1 MADESIKIDI
11 DVNAAGADKAAQSI
25 GALEK
30 QIGSLQSAVA
40 TLKSPSGRGGTIL
53 DSLQLDSSKV
63 KNLKDSATALKS
75 VADALGSLNKAAGD
89 ASKADLSAGVD
100 KAVSAYRQFIRETR
114 TMNSLS
120 KDHIAKLKD
129 TASAMRE
136 VASASNAM
144 AEAENKAKKAQAQ
157 LNQSQARK
165 TEAQAEKLRAQAS
178 VKRED
183 NAIPL
188 QQQKGRDERNL
199 VRAKGNEAARLAEIQ
214 SASRLAEVEA
224 RMAASTV
231 AAEAKREAAVASA
244 SARIGAAREAEAART
259 ERARIRE
266 EELTKRT
273 AIRSDASNARAN
285 ARMSEHA
292 IENARY
298 AARDMAVYYGA
309 ITAGIGR
316 VVSSAAQAGIAQERA
331 FADVERTAQGT
342 TQSLNELRKSYTELS
357 TTTTTS
363 FADLS
368 KIGTLGA
375 QMNIPANKLKDFTK
389 AVAEFSTVTGMEVES
404 ASTAFGRFGEMM
416 GKLQESAPGKGDGY
430 AVLAN
435 QIADLGAKSVAT
447 EPEIANMAVSIAAQ
461 GKSAGFTQNE
471 ILALSST
478 LSSLAIPKEW
488 ARGSLQRIFN
498 SINAAAADGGEKMH
512 TYAQAVGVTDAEFQK
527 LWRDDPNKVFQGI
540 LQNLAGIGDKVEKAQ
555 AIKDLGFKN
564 VRDVEL
570 LSRMSNSVGLYVEQ
584 LKEAEA
590 ASKGTTFIDESMG
603 IIMDTMAAKVEA
615 FQHALQNAGAAM
627 NSSFMVPFKLLI
639 SAATGIV
646 NAFAKLPAPIQ
657 AFVGALAAV
666 ATVRVGLLATKAA
679 AVSMSATYLQ
689 MGNRMRQATGDASL
703 TWGTVWKAVKQ
714 AQSATV
720 AYDSTLAANVGTA
733 NAAAAANQRL
743 AAADNAVAAAAGKA
757 TAAKAAQ
764 NTAQIASAGASA
776 AAAGAQVAAG
786 AGQAVGA
793 LSKLSSV
800 GSGLLSMFG
809 GPWGLAIS
817 GILTAVS
824 VGATYLGD
832 AFQDASSKADEFK
845 NAVGGSSAILNA
857 LAQDTKEVGNG
868 TQSGFVELN
877 ATIEQNG
884 EVLTANGQALGY
896 YVDKSGQVVQATHEQ
911 AEAMGYST
919 LKIGEHTQA
928 LIMDAVQGSDA
939 FKGMSKETK
948 QALVDMGF
956 SYQKYIKLAS
966 TSEAQGGG
974 QKAADAY
981 VNGYIDQIK
990 ARKADA
996 VNAVNSTIVDT
1007 GTMNGTTGANAA
1019 NAQKRADA
1027 AQPYNQQIE
1036 ALEGLKSKTE
1046 GVGGAMRDALNDA
1059 ILFGQGVEETGEQ
1072 TEEAGLKIG
1081 DAKGEFHSMAEA
1093 IRSVLDEMFSSTDA
1107 AAALDS
1113 SLQQVYESMQEHGT
1127 SMDPNSPDGQANIA
1141 AISDY
1146 FEKMGNAA
1154 AAGIE
1159 EMGYTGE
1166 EAYQYAQNSIQD
1178 TIDFLAAQG
1187 FDMSQFEQQ
1196 RDTMAA
1202 IIAQPYQSGEVDH
1215 SATDASLGQM
1225 VDNAA
1230 QAVSQAQGFLGK
1242 VQAIWNS
1249 IQSYMGAIGGAKS
1262 KTGKGSYTPG
1272 QKSKIRMPTFANRN
1286 NAASAFSGNNFKAKP
1301 SRSGGGGGGGRSPR
1315 SGGGGGAGRA
1325 KKETK
1330 TAAELFEDFLSR
1342 LKSALDKALSTWWRS
1357 TTAQDNYRK
1366 GLNSL
1371 KKDVEGTTKKV
1382 ADLRK
1387 ENEKLASDMRKN
1399 QQELHDAEFFHAV
1412 AVKYGDTE
1420 RAQSTQVDIDEA
1432 KQKISEGQSKIA
1444 DNDKEIATLQAGQFA
1459 LKGYTEAAIA
1469 NREALRSLQSQ
1480 MIGLIEAYAAA
1491 GHSTQEIEAYTQS
1504 LKQQFIDQVTQLGF
1518 NQGEVTELAGAFDSL
1533 TSTIGQVPREVKEH
1547 VTDNGTVGST
1557 QDAID
1562 SLHSNGVTVPVQ
1574 PSQREINVRIRYQI
1588 DEASYAAALNAAR
1601 MNPLGSQN
1609 RTVRTRSGRNIGTI
1623 YTGGLLSSANYLPGF
1638 AGGGLLPGRPPANP
1652 KADNLMATDG
1662 KGMFRVRSGEY
1673 VISQPAVDFY
1683 GKGFMN
1689 ALNTMQVPVSAGGVY
1704 AMGGGDGLVTI
1715 NPAQFNQLVKAVS
1728 TAVILDGRAISQS
1741 IDNGNM
1747 RTGNRGVY

>member
-100 KAVSAYRQFIRETR
+100 RAVSAYRQFIRETR
-114 TMNSLS
+114 TMNNLS
-120 KDHIAKLKD
+120 KDHIAKLRD

-183 NAIPL
+183 NALPL
-188 QQQKGRDERNL
+188 QKQKGKDERSL
-199 VRAKGNEAARLAEIQ
+199 VRAKGAEATRLAEIQ
-214 SASRLAEVEA
+214 ALTALEQAEIRAAAMTASAES
-224 RMAASTV
+224 
-231 AAEAKREAAVASA
+231 KREAAVASA

-266 EELTKRT
+266 EELTKRQ
-273 AIRSDASNARAN
+273 AIRSDASTARNNARV
-285 ARMSEHA
+285 SEKA
-292 IENARY
+292 IENVRY

-342 TQSLNELRKSYTELS
+342 TQSLNELKKSYTDLS

-375 QMNIPANKLKDFTK
+375 QMNIPTNKLNDFTK

-498 SINAAAADGGEKMH
+498 SINSAAADGGEKMH

-540 LQNLAGIGDKVEKAQ
+540 LQNLAGINDKVEKAQ

-584 LKEAEA
+584 LKEAER

-603 IIMDTMAAKVEA
+603 IIMDTLAAKVEA

-627 NSSFMVPFKLLI
+627 NSSFMVPFKLII
-639 SAATGIV
+639 SVATGVV

-666 ATVRVGLLATKAA
+666 ATVRVGLMAAKAA

-689 MGNRMRQATGDASL
+689 MQNRMLQATGAQKAS
-703 TWGTVWKAVKQ
+703 WSVVWQAIRQ
-714 AQSATV
+714 AQTATV
-720 AYDSTLAANVGTA
+720 AYDSTLAANVSTA

-743 AAADNAVAAAAGKA
+743 AAADNMVAAAAGKA
-757 TAAKAAQ
+757 AAAKAAQ
-764 NTAQIASAGASA
+764 NTAQVASAGASA

-793 LSKLSSV
+793 LTKLSSV

-832 AFQDASSKADEFK
+832 AFQDASAKADEFK

-911 AEAMGYST
+911 AEAMGFST

-928 LIMDAVQGSDA
+928 LIMDAIQGSEA

-956 SYQKYIKLAS
+956 SYAKYIKLAT
-966 TSEAQGGG
+966 TSESQGGG
-974 QKAADAY
+974 KAAADAY
-981 VNGYIDQIK
+981 IDGYIAQIR
-990 ARKADA
+990 AR
-996 VNAVNSTIVDT
+996 STE
-1007 GTMNGTTGANAA
+1007 
-1019 NAQKRADA
+1019 A
-1027 AQPYNQQIE
+1027 AQAAIDENIGGGDSSVSILVATKKYDEQE
-1036 ALEGLKSKTE
+1036 AALQGLKSNTE
-1046 GVGGAMRDALNDA
+1046 GVGGAMRDAMNDA
-1059 ILFGQGVEETGEQ
+1059 ALFAQEVEETGDAAEG
-1072 TEEAGLKIG
+1072 AGLKIG

-1159 EMGYTGE
+1159 EMGLTGE

-1202 IIAQPYQSGEVDH
+1202 IIAQPYESGEVDH

-1242 VQAIWNS
+1242 VQAIWQS
-1249 IQSYMGAIGGAKS
+1249 IQGYMGAIGGSKS
-1262 KTGKGSYTPG
+1262 KTGKGSYTAG

-1286 NAASAFSGNNFKAKP
+1286 NGTSAFSGNNFKAKP
-1301 SRSGGGGGGGRSPR
+1301 SRSGGGGGGRSPR
-1315 SGGGGGAGRA
+1315 SGGGGGASRA

-1330 TAAELFEDFLSR
+1330 TAAEIFEDFLSR
-1342 LKSALDKALSTWWRS
+1342 LKSALDKALTTWWRS

-1382 ADLRK
+1382 SDLRK

-1432 KQKISEGQSKIA
+1432 KQKINEGQTKIA

-1574 PSQREINVRIRYQI
+1574 PSHSELTVRIRYQI
-1588 DEASYAAALNAAR
+1588 DESSYAAALNAAR

-1609 RTVRTRSGRNIGTI
+1609 RTVRTRSGRNLGTL
-1623 YTGGLLSSANYLPGF
+1623 YTGGLLSSANSLPGF

-1728 TAVILDGRAISQS
+1728 TSIMLDGRSISQS
-1741 IDNGNM
+1741 IDTGNM

>member
-25 GALEK
+25 SALEK
-30 QIGSLQSAVA
+30 QIGSLQGAVA
-40 TLKSPSGRGGTIL
+40 ALKAPSGRGGSVL
-53 DSLQLDSSKV
+53 DSLQLDSTKV
-63 KNLKDSATALKS
+63 KNLKETSSALKS

-144 AEAENKAKKAQAQ
+144 AEAESKAKKAQAA

-178 VKRED
+178 VKHED

-188 QQQKGRDERNL
+188 QRQKGRDERSL
-199 VRAKGNEAARLAEIQ
+199 VKTKGDEAARLAEIQ
-214 SASRLAEVEA
+214 ATSQLQQAELKLAGT
-224 RMAASTV
+224 TV
-231 AAEAKREAAVASA
+231 TAEAKREAAAVAASA
-244 SARIGAAREAEAART
+244 KITAAREAEAART
-259 ERARIRE
+259 QRAMIKEQGSGERQMMRI
-266 EELTKRT
+266 
-273 AIRSDASNARAN
+273 SASQANAQLRAN
-285 ARMSEHA
+285 EQA
-292 IENARY
+292 IEQVRY
-298 AARDMAVYYGA
+298 AARDTAVYYGA
-309 ITAGIGR
+309 ITAGLGTL
-316 VVSSAAQAGIAQERA
+316 VSSAAQAGIAQERA
-331 FADVERTAQGT
+331 FADVKRTAQGT
-342 TQSLNELRKSYTELS
+342 TADLTELRKAYTDLS
-357 TTTTTS
+357 TEKVVTP
-363 FADLS
+363 FADLA

-375 QMNIPANKLKDFTK
+375 QMNIPTKDLKDFTT
-389 AVAEFSTVTGMEVES
+389 AVAEFSTVTEMDVE
-404 ASTAFGRFGEMM
+404 AATTAFGRFGQMM
-416 GKLQESAPGKGDGY
+416 GGLQESSKGAGDGY
-430 AVLAN
+430 KILAN
-435 QIADLGAKSVAT
+435 QVADLGAKSVAT
-447 EPEIANMAVSIAAQ
+447 EPEIANMMVSIAAQ
-461 GKSAGFTQNE
+461 GKSAGFTQNQ

-498 SINAAAADGGEKMH
+498 SINAAAAEGGDAMH

-540 LQNLAGIGDKVEKAQ
+540 LQHLAGINDKVEKAQ

-570 LSRMSNSVGLYVEQ
+570 LARMSNSVGLYVSQ
-584 LKEAEA
+584 LKEAEE
-590 ASKGTTFIDESMG
+590 ASKNTSFIDDSMS
-603 IIMDTMAAKVEA
+603 IITDTLSAKLQQ
-615 FQHALQNAGAAM
+615 FQNALQNAGAAM
-627 NSSFMVPFKLLI
+627 NSSFMVPMKAI
-639 SAATGIV
+639 VTVATMAV

-657 AFVGALAAV
+657 AFVGALTMVSIA
-666 ATVRVGLLATKAA
+666 RVGMVATKAA
-679 AVSMSATYLQ
+679 LMSMSASYIQ
-689 MGNRMRQATGDASL
+689 MQTRIMQATGQQKLS
-703 TWGTVWKAVKQ
+703 WGIVFQAVKQ
-714 AQSATV
+714 AQAGV
-720 AYDSTLAANVGTA
+720 ASYDGALASNVATA

-743 AAADNAVAAAAGKA
+743 AAADNMVAAAAGKA
-757 TAAKAAQ
+757 AVAKGAQNAAQ
-764 NTAQIASAGASA
+764 MASAGASA

-793 LSKLSSV
+793 LSRLSSV
-800 GSGLLSMFG
+800 GSGLMAMFG
-809 GPWGLAIS
+809 GPWGLAIT
-817 GILTAVS
+817 GAITAVTVAAS
-824 VGATYLGD
+824 YLGD
-832 AFQDASSKADEFK
+832 SFTSASEKAENFS
-845 NAVGGSSAILNA
+845 NAAGGSSAILNA

-868 TQSGFVELN
+868 TQSSFVELN

-928 LIMDAVQGSDA
+928 LIMDAIQGSDA

-956 SYQKYIKLAS
+956 SYAKYIKLAT
-966 TSEAQGGG
+966 TSESQGGG

-981 VNGYIDQIK
+981 VDGYIQQLEARKGEITSKINHSSTSPSQAQARNIVETKPINDQI
-990 ARKADA
+990 
-996 VNAVNSTIVDT
+996 NALN
-1007 GTMNGTTGANAA
+1007 
-1019 NAQKRADA
+1019 
-1027 AQPYNQQIE
+1027 E
-1036 ALEGLKSKTE
+1036 LKGQTD
-1046 GVGGAMRDALNDA
+1046 GVGGAMRDALNNA

-1072 TEEAGLKIG
+1072 TEDAGFKIG
-1081 DAKGEFHSMAEA
+1081 SAKGEFKDMAEV

-1113 SLQQVYESMQEHGT
+1113 ALQDVYNSMQEHGT
-1127 SMDPNSPDGQANIA
+1127 SMDPNSADGQANIA
-1141 AISDY
+1141 AISNY

-1159 EMGYTGE
+1159 EMGLTGE
-1166 EAYQYAQNSIQD
+1166 EAYQYAQQSIQD
-1178 TIDFLAAQG
+1178 AIDYLTAQG
-1187 FDMSQFEQQ
+1187 FDMSAFEQQ

-1202 IIAQPYQSGEVDH
+1202 IIAQPYESGPVDH
-1215 SATDASLGQM
+1215 SKTDETLGQM
-1225 VDNAA
+1225 VGNAID
-1230 QAVSQAQGFLGK
+1230 AVNQAQGALGK
-1242 VQAIWNS
+1242 IQAIWNAIS
-1249 IQSYMGAIGGAKS
+1249 SYQGLIGGAKS
-1262 KTGKGSYTPG
+1262 KTGKGSFNLG

-1286 NAASAFSGNNFKAKP
+1286 NGKSAFSANNFREKP
-1301 SRSGGGGGGGRSPR
+1301 QRSSRSGGGGGGGGHSPR
-1315 SGGGGGAGRA
+1315 SGGGSGSHA
-1325 KKETK
+1325 KKAAK
-1330 TAAELFEDFLSR
+1330 TAAEIFEDFLSR
-1342 LKSALDKALSTWWRS
+1342 LKSALDKALTSWWRS
-1357 TTAQDNYRK
+1357 TTAQDNYHK

-1371 KKDVEGTTKKV
+1371 RKDVENTTKKV
-1382 ADLRK
+1382 SDLRK

-1412 AVKYGDTE
+1412 AVKYGDEE
-1420 RAQSTQVDIDEA
+1420 RMRSTQTDIDEA
-1432 KQKISEGQSKIA
+1432 KQKINEGQTKIA
-1444 DNDKEIATLQAGQFA
+1444 DNDKEIATIQAGQFA

-1533 TSTIGQVPREVKEH
+1533 TGTIGQVPREVKEH
-1547 VTDNGTVGST
+1547 VTDNGTVGTT
-1557 QDAID
+1557 QSAID
-1562 SLHSNGVTVPVQ
+1562 SLHADPVTVPVQ
-1574 PSQREINVRIRYQI
+1574 PSQSQINVKIHYTI
-1588 DEASYAAALNAAR
+1588 DEASYNAAR
-1601 MNPLGSQN
+1601 AKVYPRTGGGG
-1609 RTVRTRSGRNIGTI
+1609 TVRDSHGRNLGTL

-1662 KGMFRVRSGEY
+1662 HGMFRVRSGEY

-1704 AMGGGDGLVTI
+1704 QMGSDAVLATI
-1715 NPAQFNQLVKAVS
+1715 NPAQFNELVKAVS
-1728 TAVILDGRAISQS
+1728 TSVLLDGQAIGRN
-1741 IDNGNM
+1741 IDNRNEGA
-1747 RTGNRGVY
+1747 GSRGVY

>member
-25 GALEK
+25 SALEK
-30 QIGSLQSAVA
+30 QIGSLQSAVVA
-40 TLKSPSGRGGTIL
+40 LKSPSGRGGTVL

-63 KNLKDSATALKS
+63 KNLRETSSALKS
-75 VADALGSLNKAAGD
+75 VAEALGSLNKAAGD

-114 TMNSLS
+114 TMNNLS

-144 AEAENKAKKAQAQ
+144 AEAESKAKKAQAA

-178 VKRED
+178 VKHED

-188 QQQKGRDERNL
+188 QRQKGRDERSL
-199 VRAKGNEAARLAEIQ
+199 VKTKGDEAARLAEIQ
-214 SASRLAEVEA
+214 
-224 RMAASTV
+224 AASQLQQAELKLAGTT
-231 AAEAKREAAVASA
+231 ATAEAKREAAAVAASA
-244 SARIGAAREAEAART
+244 KITAAHEVEAAKTQRAMIKEQGSG
-259 ERARIRE
+259 ERQMMRI
-266 EELTKRT
+266 
-273 AIRSDASNARAN
+273 SASQANAQLRAN
-285 ARMSEHA
+285 EQA
-292 IENARY
+292 IEQVRY
-298 AARDMAVYYGA
+298 AARDTAVYYGA
-309 ITAGIGR
+309 ITAGLGTL
-316 VVSSAAQAGIAQERA
+316 VSSAAQAGIAQERA
-331 FADVERTAQGT
+331 FADVKRTAQGT
-342 TQSLNELRKSYTELS
+342 TKDLNELKKAYTDLS
-357 TTTTTS
+357 TQKVVTP
-363 FADLS
+363 FADLA

-375 QMNIPANKLKDFTK
+375 QMNIPTKDLEDFTT
-389 AVAEFSTVTGMEVES
+389 AVAEFSTVTEMDVE
-404 ASTAFGRFGEMM
+404 AATTAFGRFGQMM
-416 GKLQESAPGKGDGY
+416 GGLQESSKGAGDGY
-430 AVLAN
+430 KILAN
-435 QIADLGAKSVAT
+435 QVADLGAKSVAT
-447 EPEIANMAVSIAAQ
+447 EPEIANMMVSIAAQ
-461 GKSAGFTQNE
+461 GKSAGFTQNQ

-498 SINAAAADGGEKMH
+498 SINSAAAEGSDSMH
-512 TYAQAVGVTDAEFQK
+512 TYAQAIGVTDAEFQK

-540 LQNLAGIGDKVEKAQ
+540 LQHLAGIGDKVEKAQ

-584 LKEAEA
+584 LKEAEE
-590 ASKGTTFIDESMG
+590 ASKNTSFIDDSMS
-603 IIMDTMAAKVEA
+603 IITDTLSAKLQQ
-615 FQHALQNAGAAM
+615 FQNALQNAGAAM
-627 NSSFMVPFKLLI
+627 NSSFMVPMKTI
-639 SAATGIV
+639 VTVATMAV
-646 NAFAKLPAPIQ
+646 NAFAQLPKPIQ
-657 AFVGALAAV
+657 AFVGALTMVSV
-666 ATVRVGLLATKAA
+666 ARVGMIATKAA
-679 AVSMSATYLQ
+679 LMSMSASYIQ
-689 MGNRMRQATGDASL
+689 MQTRIMQATGQQKLS
-703 TWGTVWKAVKQ
+703 WGIVFQAVKQ
-714 AQSATV
+714 AQSGVA
-720 AYDSTLAANVGTA
+720 AYDAALAANAGTA
-733 NAAAAANQRL
+733 NTAAAANQRL
-743 AAADNAVAAAAGKA
+743 AAADNMVAAAAGKA
-757 TAAKAAQ
+757 AVAKGAQNAAQ
-764 NTAQIASAGASA
+764 MASAGASA

-793 LSKLSSV
+793 LSKLSAV
-800 GSGLLSMFG
+800 GSGLMSMFG
-809 GPWGLAIS
+809 GPWGLAIT
-817 GILTAVS
+817 GAITAVTVAAS
-824 VGATYLGD
+824 YLGD
-832 AFQDASSKADEFK
+832 SFTSASEKAENFSS
-845 NAVGGSSAILNA
+845 AVGGSSAILNA
-857 LAQDTKEVGNG
+857 LVQDTKEVGDG

-928 LIMDAVQGSDA
+928 LIMDAIQGSDA

-956 SYQKYIKLAS
+956 SYAKYIKLAT
-966 TSEAQGGG
+966 TSESQGGG

-981 VNGYIDQIK
+981 VDGYIQQLEARKGEITSKINHSSTSPSQAQARNIVETKPINDQI
-990 ARKADA
+990 
-996 VNAVNSTIVDT
+996 NALN
-1007 GTMNGTTGANAA
+1007 
-1019 NAQKRADA
+1019 
-1027 AQPYNQQIE
+1027 E
-1036 ALEGLKSKTE
+1036 LKGQTD
-1046 GVGGAMRDALNDA
+1046 GVGGAMRDALNNA

-1072 TEEAGLKIG
+1072 TEDAGFKIG
-1081 DAKGEFHSMAEA
+1081 SAKGEFKDMAEV

-1113 SLQQVYESMQEHGT
+1113 ALQDVYNSMQEHGT
-1127 SMDPNSPDGQANIA
+1127 SMDPNSADGQANIA
-1141 AISDY
+1141 AISNY

-1159 EMGYTGE
+1159 EMGLTGE
-1166 EAYQYAQNSIQD
+1166 EAYQYAQQSIQD
-1178 TIDFLAAQG
+1178 TIDYLSAQG
-1187 FDMSQFEQQ
+1187 FDMSAFEQQ

-1202 IIAQPYQSGEVDH
+1202 IIAQPYESGPVDH
-1215 SATDASLGQM
+1215 SKTDETLGQM
-1225 VDNAA
+1225 VGNAVD
-1230 QAVSQAQGFLGK
+1230 AVNQAQGALGK
-1242 VQAIWNS
+1242 IQAIWN
-1249 IQSYMGAIGGAKS
+1249 AISNYQGLIGSTKS
-1262 KTGKGSYTPG
+1262 KTGKGSYTAG
-1272 QKSKIRMPTFANRN
+1272 QKSAIRMPTFAARN
-1286 NAASAFSGNNFKAKP
+1286 NGTSAFSGNNFRAKP
-1301 SRSGGGGGGGRSPR
+1301 QRSSGGGGGGGHTPR
-1315 SGGGGGAGRA
+1315 SGGGGGASRA
-1325 KKETK
+1325 RKETK
-1330 TAAELFEDFLSR
+1330 TAAEIFEDFLSR
-1342 LKSALDKALSTWWRS
+1342 LKSALDKALTSWWRS
-1357 TTAQDNYRK
+1357 TTAQDNYHK

-1371 KKDVEGTTKKV
+1371 RKDVENTTKKV
-1382 ADLRK
+1382 SDLRK

-1420 RAQSTQVDIDEA
+1420 RAQSTQTDIDEA
-1432 KQKISEGQSKIA
+1432 KQKINEGQTKIA

-1504 LKQQFIDQVTQLGF
+1504 LKQQFIAQVTQLGF
-1518 NQGEVTELAGAFDSL
+1518 NQGEVTELAGAFDGL
-1533 TSTIGQVPREVKEH
+1533 TSTIGQVPRDVREN
-1547 VTDNGTVGST
+1547 VTDQGTVGAT
-1557 QDAID
+1557 QGAID
-1562 SLHSNGVTVPVQ
+1562 SIHADPVTVPVQ
-1574 PSQREINVRIRYQI
+1574 PSRTNIPVTVTVHYEI
-1588 DEASYAAALNAAR
+1588 DEGSYNYAR
-1601 MNPLGSQN
+1601 SLVGTS
-1609 RTVRTRSGRNIGTI
+1609 RGGATVRSKTGRNLGTL
-1623 YTGGLLSSANYLPGF
+1623 YTGGLLSKANYLPGF

-1662 KGMFRVRSGEY
+1662 KGMFHVRSGEY

-1704 AMGGGDGLVTI
+1704 QMGGSADLVTI

-1728 TAVILDGRAISQS
+1728 TAVVLDGRAISQS

>member
-114 TMNSLS
+114 TMNNLS
-120 KDHIAKLKD
+120 KDHIAKLRD

-136 VASASNAM
+136 VASASNAV

-183 NAIPL
+183 NALPL
-188 QQQKGRDERNL
+188 QKQKGKDERSL
-199 VRAKGNEAARLAEIQ
+199 VRAKGAEATRLAEIQ
-214 SASRLAEVEA
+214 ALTALEQAEIKAAATTASAES
-224 RMAASTV
+224 
-231 AAEAKREAAVASA
+231 KREATVASA
-244 SARIGAAREAEAART
+244 SARIGAAREAELART
-259 ERARIRE
+259 ERVRIRE
-266 EELTKRT
+266 EELTKRQ
-273 AIRSDASNARAN
+273 AIRSDASTARNNARA
-285 ARMSEHA
+285 SEKA
-292 IENARY
+292 IENVRY

-316 VVSSAAQAGIAQERA
+316 VVSAAAEAGIAQERA

-342 TQSLNELRKSYTELS
+342 TQSLNELKKSYTELS

-375 QMNIPANKLKDFTK
+375 QMNIPTNQLKDFTK

-404 ASTAFGRFGEMM
+404 ATTAFGRFGQMM
-416 GKLQESAPGKGDGY
+416 GGLQESAKGKGDGY

-488 ARGSLQRIFN
+488 ARGSIQRIFN
-498 SINAAAADGGEKMH
+498 SINSAAADGGEKMH

-540 LQNLAGIGDKVEKAQ
+540 LQNLAGISDKVEKAQ

-584 LKEAEA
+584 LKEAER

-627 NSSFMVPFKLLI
+627 NSSFMVPFKLII
-639 SAATGIV
+639 SVATGVV

-666 ATVRVGLLATKAA
+666 ATVRVGLMAAKAA

-689 MGNRMRQATGDASL
+689 MQNRMLQATGAQKAS
-703 TWGTVWKAVKQ
+703 WSVVWQAIRQ
-714 AQSATV
+714 AQTATV
-720 AYDSTLAANVGTA
+720 QYDSALASNIGTA
-733 NAAAAANQRL
+733 DAAAAANQRL
-743 AAADNAVAAAAGKA
+743 AAADNMVAAAAGKA
-757 TAAKAAQ
+757 AAAKAAQ
-764 NTAQIASAGASA
+764 NTAQAASAGASA

-800 GSGLLSMFG
+800 GSGLMAMFG
-809 GPWGLAIS
+809 GPWGIAIS
-817 GILTAVS
+817 AGLTLVS

-832 AFQDASSKADEFK
+832 AFQGASAKADEFK
-845 NAVGGSSAILNA
+845 NAVGGSSAVLNA

-928 LIMDAVQGSDA
+928 LIMDAVQGSEA

-956 SYQKYIKLAS
+956 SYAKYIKLAS

-974 QKAADAY
+974 KAAADAY
-981 VNGYIDQIK
+981 VDGYI
-990 ARKADA
+990 
-996 VNAVNSTIVDT
+996 
-1007 GTMNGTTGANAA
+1007 
-1019 NAQKRADA
+1019 
-1027 AQPYNQQIE
+1027 QQIE
-1036 ALEGLKSKTE
+1036 ARKTEVTGINFRPTMGTAYAETKPYYDQIDALEGLKSKTE
-1046 GVGGAMRDALNDA
+1046 GVGGAMHDALNDA
-1059 ILFGQGVEETGEQ
+1059 VLFGQGVEETGEQ
-1072 TEEAGLKIG
+1072 TEEAGLKVG
-1081 DAKGEFHSMAEA
+1081 DAKGEFKDMAEA

-1159 EMGYTGE
+1159 EMGLTGD
-1166 EAYQYAQNSIQD
+1166 EAYQYAQQSIQD
-1178 TIDFLAAQG
+1178 TIDYLAAQG

-1196 RDTMAA
+1196 RDLMAA
-1202 IIAQPYQSGEVDH
+1202 IISQPYQSGEVDH
-1215 SATDASLGQM
+1215 SATDATLNQM
-1225 VDNAA
+1225 VDNTAKAASAA
-1230 QAVSQAQGFLGK
+1230 QANLGK
-1242 VQAIWNS
+1242 VQAFM
-1249 IQSYMGAIGGAKS
+1249 QAAMRAGAFSGVKS
-1262 KTGKGSYTPG
+1262 KTGKGSFLGG
-1272 QKSKIRMPTFANRN
+1272 QANKFRMPTFAARN
-1286 NAASAFSGNNFKAKP
+1286 NGASAFSGNNFRARP
-1301 SRSGGGGGGGRSPR
+1301 SRSGGGGGGRSPR
-1315 SGGGGGAGRA
+1315 SGGGGGGASRA

-1330 TAAELFEDFLSR
+1330 TAAEIFEDFLSR
-1342 LKSALDKALSTWWRS
+1342 LKSALDKALSSWWRS
-1357 TTAQDNYRK
+1357 TTAQDNYHK

-1371 KKDVEGTTKKV
+1371 RKDVENTTKKV
-1382 ADLRK
+1382 TDLRK

-1412 AVKYGDTE
+1412 AVKYGDEE
-1420 RAQSTQVDIDEA
+1420 RARSTQTDIDDA

-1504 LKQQFIDQVTQLGF
+1504 LKRQFIDQVTQLGY

-1533 TSTIGQVPREVKEH
+1533 TGTIGQVPREVKEH
-1547 VTDNGTVGST
+1547 VTDNGTVGAT
-1557 QDAID
+1557 QGAID
-1562 SLHSNGVTVPVQ
+1562 GIHADPVTVPVR
-1574 PSQREINVRIRYQI
+1574 PSQSVIPVTLRVTT
-1588 DEASYAAALNAAR
+1588 DLSTALTGKPHWGKPGPWRDGLIPHPGFADGGVI
-1601 MNPLGSQN
+1601 PS
-1609 RTVRTRSGRNIGTI
+1609 TR
-1623 YTGGLLSSANYLPGF
+1623 NYKVPGF

-1652 KADNLMATDG
+1652 KTDNLMATDG
-1662 KGMFRVRSGEY
+1662 HGMFRVRSGEY

-1704 AMGGGDGLVTI
+1704 QMGSDAVLATI
-1715 NPAQFNQLVKAVS
+1715 NPAQFNELVKAVS
-1728 TAVILDGRAISQS
+1728 TSVLLDGQAIGRN
-1741 IDNGNM
+1741 IDNRNEGA
-1747 RTGNRGVY
+1747 GSRGVY

>member
-30 QIGSLQSAVA
+30 QIGSLQSAIA
-40 TLKSPSGRGGTIL
+40 TLKSPSGRGGTVL

-114 TMNSLS
+114 TMNNLS
-120 KDHIAKLKD
+120 KDHIAKLRD

-183 NAIPL
+183 NALPL
-188 QQQKGRDERNL
+188 QKQKGKDERSL
-199 VRAKGNEAARLAEIQ
+199 VRAKGAEATRLAEIQ
-214 SASRLAEVEA
+214 ALTALEQAEIRAAATTASAES
-224 RMAASTV
+224 
-231 AAEAKREAAVASA
+231 KREAAVASA
-244 SARIGAAREAEAART
+244 SARIGAAREAELART
-259 ERARIRE
+259 ERVRIRE
-266 EELTKRT
+266 EELTKRQ
-273 AIRSDASNARAN
+273 AIRSDASTARNNARA
-285 ARMSEHA
+285 SEKA
-292 IENARY
+292 IENVRY

-331 FADVERTAQGT
+331 FADVQRTAQGT
-342 TQSLNELRKSYTELS
+342 TQSLNELKNAYTELS
-357 TTTTTS
+357 TKTTTS

-375 QMNIPANKLKDFTK
+375 QMNIPTNQLKDFTK

-404 ASTAFGRFGEMM
+404 ATTAFGRFGQMM
-416 GKLQESAPGKGDGY
+416 GGLQESAKGKGDGY

-498 SINAAAADGGEKMH
+498 SINSAAADGGEKMH

-584 LKEAEA
+584 LQEAER

-639 SAATGIV
+639 SLATGIV

-666 ATVRVGLLATKAA
+666 ATVRVGLMAAKAA

-689 MGNRMRQATGDASL
+689 MQNRMLQATGAQKA
-703 TWGTVWKAVKQ
+703 TWSVVWQAIRQ
-714 AQSATV
+714 AQTATV
-720 AYDSTLAANVGTA
+720 QYDSALAANVGTA

-743 AAADNAVAAAAGKA
+743 AAADNMVAAAAGKA
-757 TAAKAAQ
+757 AAAKAAQ
-764 NTAQIASAGASA
+764 NTAQVASAGASA

-809 GPWGLAIS
+809 GPWGIGISLALS
-817 GILTAVS
+817 AVS

-832 AFQDASSKADEFK
+832 AFQNASAKADTFK

-948 QALVDMGF
+948 QALVDLGF
-956 SYQKYIKLAS
+956 SYAKYIKLAS

-974 QKAADAY
+974 KKAADAY
-981 VNGYIDQIK
+981 VDGYIAQIQ
-990 ARKADA
+990 ARSNEAGQAALDVA
-996 VNAVNSTIVDT
+996 SHGGGDPSAAIMVDT
-1007 GTMNGTTGANAA
+1007 
-1019 NAQKRADA
+1019 KKYDE
-1027 AQPYNQQIE
+1027 QIS
-1036 ALEGLKSKTE
+1036 ALNGLKSQTD
-1046 GVGGAMRDALNDA
+1046 GVGGAMKDALNDA
-1059 ILFGQGVEETGEQ
+1059 VLFGQGVEETGEQ
-1072 TEEAGLKIG
+1072 TEEAGLKVG
-1081 DAKGEFHSMAEA
+1081 DAKGEFKDMAEA

-1159 EMGYTGE
+1159 EMGLTGD
-1166 EAYQYAQNSIQD
+1166 EAYQYAQQSIQD
-1178 TIDFLAAQG
+1178 TIDYLAAQG

-1196 RDTMAA
+1196 RDLMAA
-1202 IIAQPYQSGEVDH
+1202 IISQPYQSGEVDH
-1215 SATDASLGQM
+1215 SATDATLNQM
-1225 VDNAA
+1225 VDNTAKAASAA
-1230 QAVSQAQGFLGK
+1230 QANLGR
-1242 VQAIWNS
+1242 VQAFM
-1249 IQSYMGAIGGAKS
+1249 QAAMRAGAFSGAKS
-1262 KTGKGSYTPG
+1262 KTGKGSFLGG
-1272 QKSKIRMPTFANRN
+1272 QANKFRMPTFVNRGN
-1286 NAASAFSGNNFKAKP
+1286 GASAFSANNFRAKP
-1301 SRSGGGGGGGRSPR
+1301 SRSGGGGGGRSPR
-1315 SGGGGGAGRA
+1315 SGGGGGGGGSHAR
-1325 KKETK
+1325 KETK
-1330 TAAELFEDFLSR
+1330 TAAEIFEDFLSR

-1382 ADLRK
+1382 SDLRK

-1399 QQELHDAEFFHAV
+1399 EQELHDAEFFHAV

-1432 KQKISEGQSKIA
+1432 KQKINEGQSKIA

-1504 LKQQFIDQVTQLGF
+1504 LKQQFIAQVTQLGF

-1533 TSTIGQVPREVKEH
+1533 TGTIGQVPRDVREN
-1547 VTDNGTVGST
+1547 VTDQGTVGAT
-1557 QDAID
+1557 QSAID
-1562 SLHSNGVTVPVQ
+1562 SLHADPVTVPVQ
-1574 PSQREINVRIRYQI
+1574 PSQREINVRVHYTI
-1588 DEASYAAALNAAR
+1588 DEASYNAAR
-1601 MNPLGSQN
+1601 ARAFYNPGGGG
-1609 RTVRTRSGRNIGTI
+1609 TVRSTSGRNLGTL
-1623 YTGGLLSSANYLPGF
+1623 YTGGLLSSANSLPGF

-1662 KGMFRVRSGEY
+1662 HGMFRVRSGEY

-1704 AMGGGDGLVTI
+1704 AMGGSSDLVTI

-1728 TAVILDGRAISQS
+1728 TSIMLDGRAISQS

>member
-114 TMNSLS
+114 TMNNLS
-120 KDHIAKLKD
+120 KDHIAKLRD

-144 AEAENKAKKAQAQ
+144 AEAENKAKKAQAA

-165 TEAQAEKLRAQAS
+165 TEAQAEKLRAQAA
-178 VKRED
+178 VKHED
-183 NAIPL
+183 NALPL

-199 VRAKGNEAARLAEIQ
+199 VKTKGNEAVRLAEIQ
-214 SASRLAEVEA
+214 SLTALEQAEIRAAATTASAE
-224 RMAASTV
+224 S
-231 AAEAKREAAVASA
+231 KREAAVASA
-244 SARIGAAREAEAART
+244 SARIGAAREAETART
-259 ERARIRE
+259 ERVRIRE
-266 EELTKRT
+266 EELTKRQ
-273 AIRSDASNARAN
+273 AIRSDASTARDNARA
-285 ARMSEHA
+285 SEKA
-292 IENARY
+292 IENVRY

-342 TQSLNELRKSYTELS
+342 TRSLSDLKNAYTELS
-357 TTTTTS
+357 TKTTTS

-375 QMNIPANKLKDFTK
+375 QMNIPTNKLRDFTK

-404 ASTAFGRFGEMM
+404 ASTAFGRFGQMM

-498 SINAAAADGGEKMH
+498 SINSAAADGSEKMH
-512 TYAQAVGVTDAEFQK
+512 TYAQAVGVTDEEFRK
-527 LWRDDPNKVFQGI
+527 LWQSDPNKVFQGI

-584 LKEAEA
+584 LKEAER
-590 ASKGTTFIDESMG
+590 ASKGTTFIDESMN
-603 IIMDTMAAKVEA
+603 IIMDTLSAKIEA

-639 SAATGIV
+639 TLATGVV

-666 ATVRVGLLATKAA
+666 ATVRVGLMAAKAA

-689 MGNRMRQATGDASL
+689 MQNRMLQATGAQKAS
-703 TWGTVWKAVKQ
+703 WSVVWQAIRQ
-714 AQSATV
+714 AQTATV
-720 AYDSTLAANVGTA
+720 QYDSALASNIGTA

-743 AAADNAVAAAAGKA
+743 AAADNMVAAAAGKA
-757 TAAKAAQ
+757 AAAKAAQ
-764 NTAQIASAGASA
+764 NTAQVASAGASA
-776 AAAGAQVAAG
+776 AAAGAQVAAS

-800 GSGLLSMFG
+800 GSGLMSMFG

-817 GILTAVS
+817 AALTAVS
-824 VGATYLGD
+824 VGATYLAD
-832 AFQDASSKADEFK
+832 SFQDASAKADTFK

-857 LAQDTKEVGNG
+857 LAQDTKEVGDG

-956 SYQKYIKLAS
+956 SYAKYIKLAS

-974 QKAADAY
+974 KKAADAY
-981 VNGYIDQIK
+981 VDGYIAQIQ
-990 ARKADA
+990 ARSNEAGQAALDVA
-996 VNAVNSTIVDT
+996 SHGGGDPSAAIMVDT
-1007 GTMNGTTGANAA
+1007 KKYDEQINAL
-1019 NAQKRADA
+1019 N
-1027 AQPYNQQIE
+1027 
-1036 ALEGLKSKTE
+1036 GLKSQTD
-1046 GVGGAMRDALNDA
+1046 GVGGAMKDALNDA

-1072 TEEAGLKIG
+1072 TEEAGLKVG
-1081 DAKGEFHSMAEA
+1081 DAKGEFKDMAEA

-1159 EMGYTGE
+1159 EMGLTGD
-1166 EAYQYAQNSIQD
+1166 EAYQYAQQSIQD
-1178 TIDFLAAQG
+1178 TIDYLAAQG

-1196 RDTMAA
+1196 RDLMAA
-1202 IIAQPYQSGEVDH
+1202 IISQPYQSGEVDH
-1215 SATDASLGQM
+1215 SATDASLNQM
-1225 VDNAA
+1225 VDNTAKAVSAA
-1230 QAVSQAQGFLGK
+1230 QANLGK
-1242 VQAIWNS
+1242 VQAFM
-1249 IQSYMGAIGGAKS
+1249 QAAMRAGAFSGSRS
-1262 KTGKGSYTPG
+1262 KTGKGSFLGG
-1272 QKSKIRMPTFANRN
+1272 QANKFRMPTFVNRGN
-1286 NAASAFSGNNFKAKP
+1286 GASAFSANNFRAKP
-1301 SRSGGGGGGGRSPR
+1301 SRSGGGGGGRSPR
-1315 SGGGGGAGRA
+1315 SGGGGGGGGSHAR
-1325 KKETK
+1325 KETK
-1330 TAAELFEDFLSR
+1330 TAAEIFEDFLSR

-1382 ADLRK
+1382 SDLRK

-1399 QQELHDAEFFHAV
+1399 EQELHDAEFFHAV

-1432 KQKISEGQSKIA
+1432 KQKINEGQTKIA

-1504 LKQQFIDQVTQLGF
+1504 LKRQFIEQVTQLGF

-1562 SLHSNGVTVPVQ
+1562 SLHSNGVVVPVE

-1588 DEASYAAALNAAR
+1588 DEASYNAAR
-1601 MNPLGSQN
+1601 HAAWMNPLGSQN
-1609 RTVRTRSGRNIGTI
+1609 RTVRTRSGRNLGTL

-1662 KGMFRVRSGEY
+1662 HGMFRVRSGEY

-1704 AMGGGDGLVTI
+1704 QMGGGDGLVTI

-1728 TAVILDGRAISQS
+1728 TAVVLDGRAISQS

>member
-100 KAVSAYRQFIRETR
+100 RAVSAYRQFIRETR
-114 TMNSLS
+114 TMNNLS
-120 KDHIAKLKD
+120 KDHIAKLRD

-183 NAIPL
+183 NALPL
-188 QQQKGRDERNL
+188 QKQKGKDERSL
-199 VRAKGNEAARLAEIQ
+199 VRAKGAEATRLAEIQ
-214 SASRLAEVEA
+214 ALTALEQAEIRAAATTASAES
-224 RMAASTV
+224 
-231 AAEAKREAAVASA
+231 KREAAVASA

-266 EELTKRT
+266 EELTKRQ
-273 AIRSDASNARAN
+273 AIRSDASTARNNARV
-285 ARMSEHA
+285 SEKA
-292 IENARY
+292 IENVRY

-342 TQSLNELRKSYTELS
+342 TQSLNELKKSYTDLS

-375 QMNIPANKLKDFTK
+375 QMNIPTNKLNDFTK

-498 SINAAAADGGEKMH
+498 SINSAAADGGEKMH

-540 LQNLAGIGDKVEKAQ
+540 LQNLAGINDKVEKAQ

-584 LKEAEA
+584 LKEAER
-590 ASKGTTFIDESMG
+590 ASKGTSFIDESMG

-627 NSSFMVPFKLLI
+627 NSSFMVPFKLII
-639 SAATGIV
+639 SVATGVI
-646 NAFAKLPAPIQ
+646 NAFAKLPALIQ
-657 AFVGALAAV
+657 GFVGALAAV
-666 ATVRVGLLATKAA
+666 ATVRVGLMAAKAA

-689 MGNRMRQATGDASL
+689 MQNRMLQATGAQKAS
-703 TWGTVWKAVKQ
+703 WSVVWQAIRQ
-714 AQSATV
+714 AQTATV
-720 AYDSTLAANVGTA
+720 QYDSALAANVGTA

-743 AAADNAVAAAAGKA
+743 AAADNMVAAAAGKA
-757 TAAKAAQ
+757 AAAKAAQ
-764 NTAQIASAGASA
+764 NTAQVASAGASA
-776 AAAGAQVAAG
+776 AAAGAQVAAS

-793 LSKLSSV
+793 LTKLSSV

-809 GPWGLAIS
+809 GPWGIGISLALS
-817 GILTAVS
+817 AVS
-824 VGATYLGD
+824 VGATYLAD
-832 AFQDASSKADEFK
+832 SFQNASAKADEFK

-928 LIMDAVQGSDA
+928 LIMDAVKGSEA

-956 SYQKYIKLAS
+956 SYAKYVKLAT
-966 TSEAQGGG
+966 TSESQGGG
-974 QKAADAY
+974 KAAADAY
-981 VNGYIDQIK
+981 VDAYITQIR
-990 ARKADA
+990 ARS
-996 VNAVNSTIVDT
+996 NE
-1007 GTMNGTTGANAA
+1007 
-1019 NAQKRADA
+1019 A
-1027 AQPYNQQIE
+1027 AQASLDAGEGGEGILVNTKKYDDQE
-1036 ALEGLKSKTE
+1036 AALQGLKSNTE

-1059 ILFGQGVEETGEQ
+1059 ALFGQGVEETGDAA
-1072 TEEAGLKIG
+1072 EEAGLKIG

-1159 EMGYTGE
+1159 EMGLTGE
-1166 EAYQYAQNSIQD
+1166 EAYQYAQQSIQD

-1242 VQAIWNS
+1242 VQAIWQS
-1249 IQSYMGAIGGAKS
+1249 IQGYMGAIGGSKS
-1262 KTGKGSYTPG
+1262 KTGKGSYTAG
-1272 QKSKIRMPTFANRN
+1272 KKSKIRMPTFANRN
-1286 NAASAFSGNNFKAKP
+1286 NGTSAFSGNNFKAKP

-1315 SGGGGGAGRA
+1315 SGGGGGASRA
-1325 KKETK
+1325 RKETK
-1330 TAAELFEDFLSR
+1330 TAAEIFEDFLSR

-1382 ADLRK
+1382 SDLRK

-1432 KQKISEGQSKIA
+1432 KQKINEGQTKIA

-1480 MIGLIEAYAAA
+1480 MVGLIEAYAAA

-1504 LKQQFIDQVTQLGF
+1504 LKRQFIEQVTQLGF

-1533 TSTIGQVPREVKEH
+1533 TSTIGQVPRDVREN
-1547 VTDNGTVGST
+1547 VTDQGTVGST
-1557 QDAID
+1557 QNAID
-1562 SLHSNGVTVPVQ
+1562 SLHADPVTVPVQ
-1574 PSQREINVRIRYQI
+1574 PSQSTIPVTLQVRWDQTWWN
-1588 DEASYAAALNAAR
+1588 ST
-1601 MNPLGSQN
+1601 PKPGPW
-1609 RTVRTRSGRNIGTI
+1609 RSGYVFPGGSSSRF
-1623 YTGGLLSSANYLPGF
+1623 YKGGLLSGTNSLPGF

-1704 AMGGGDGLVTI
+1704 AMSGGDGLVTI

-1728 TAVILDGRAISQS
+1728 TSIMLDGRSISQS

>member
-40 TLKSPSGRGGTIL
+40 SLKAPSGRGGTVL

-63 KNLKDSATALKS
+63 KNMRDSASALKS

-114 TMNSLS
+114 TMNNLS
-120 KDHIAKLKD
+120 NDHIAKLRD

-183 NAIPL
+183 NALPL
-188 QQQKGRDERNL
+188 QKQKGRDERRL
-199 VRAKGNEAARLAEIQ
+199 VQAKGAEATRLAEIQ
-214 SASRLAEVEA
+214 ALTALEQAEIRAAATTASAES
-224 RMAASTV
+224 
-231 AAEAKREAAVASA
+231 KRAAAVASA
-244 SARIGAAREAEAART
+244 SARIEASREAELART

-298 AARDMAVYYGA
+298 AARDMALYYGA

-342 TQSLNELRKSYTELS
+342 TQSLNELKKSYTDLS

-498 SINAAAADGGEKMH
+498 SINSAAAEGGDKMH
-512 TYAQAVGVTDAEFQK
+512 TYAQAVGVTDEEFRK
-527 LWRDDPNKVFQGI
+527 LWQSDPNKVFQGI
-540 LQNLAGIGDKVEKAQ
+540 LQNLAGISDKVEKAQ

-639 SAATGIV
+639 SAATGVV

-666 ATVRVGLLATKAA
+666 ATVRVGLMAAKAA

-689 MGNRMRQATGDASL
+689 MQNRMLQATGAQKAS
-703 TWGTVWKAVKQ
+703 WSVVWQAIRQ
-714 AQSATV
+714 AQTATV
-720 AYDSTLAANVGTA
+720 QYDSALAANVGTA

-743 AAADNAVAAAAGKA
+743 AAADNMVAAAAGKA
-757 TAAKAAQ
+757 AAAKGAQNAAQ
-764 NTAQIASAGASA
+764 MASAGTSA

-809 GPWGLAIS
+809 GPWGIGISLALS
-817 GILTAVS
+817 AVS
-824 VGATYLGD
+824 VGATYLAD
-832 AFQDASSKADEFK
+832 SFQNASAKADEFK

-928 LIMDAVQGSDA
+928 LIMDAVQGSEA

-956 SYQKYIKLAS
+956 SYQKYIKLAT
-966 TSEAQGGG
+966 TSESQGGG
-974 QKAADAY
+974 KAAADAY
-981 VNGYIDQIK
+981 VDSYI
-990 ARKADA
+990 
-996 VNAVNSTIVDT
+996 
-1007 GTMNGTTGANAA
+1007 
-1019 NAQKRADA
+1019 
-1027 AQPYNQQIE
+1027 QQIE
-1036 ALEGLKSKTE
+1036 ARKTEVTGINFRPTMGTPYLETKPYYDQIDALEGLKSKTE
-1046 GVGGAMRDALNDA
+1046 GVGGAMQDALNDA
-1059 ILFGQGVEETGEQ
+1059 VLFGQGMDEAGNEAEGMGDQVAN
-1072 TEEAGLKIG
+1072 AGLKVG

-1159 EMGYTGE
+1159 EMGLTGE
-1166 EAYQYAQNSIQD
+1166 EAYQYAQQSIQD

-1215 SATDASLGQM
+1215 SATDASLNDM

-1242 VQAIWNS
+1242 VQAIWQS
-1249 IQSYMGAIGGAKS
+1249 IQGYMGAIGGAKS
-1262 KTGKGSYTPG
+1262 KTGKGSYTAG
-1272 QKSKIRMPTFANRN
+1272 QKSKTRMPTFAARN
-1286 NAASAFSGNNFKAKP
+1286 NGASAFSGNNFHAKP
-1301 SRSGGGGGGGRSPR
+1301 SRSGSGGGGGRSPR
-1315 SGGGGGAGRA
+1315 SGGGGGASRA
-1325 KKETK
+1325 RKETK
-1330 TAAELFEDFLSR
+1330 TAAEIFEDFLSR
-1342 LKSALDKALSTWWRS
+1342 LKSALDKALTTWWRS
-1357 TTAQDNYRK
+1357 TTAQDNYHK

-1382 ADLRK
+1382 SDLRK

-1432 KQKISEGQSKIA
+1432 KQKINEGQSKIA

-1504 LKQQFIDQVTQLGF
+1504 LKRQFIDQVTQLGF

-1574 PSQREINVRIRYQI
+1574 PSHSELNVRIRYQI

-1683 GKGFMN
+1683 GKNFMN

-1704 AMGGGDGLVTI
+1704 AMGGSSDLVTI

-1728 TAVILDGRAISQS
+1728 TAVVLDGRAISQS

>member
-25 GALEK
+25 SALEK
-30 QIGSLQSAVA
+30 QIGSLQGAVA
-40 TLKSPSGRGGTIL
+40 ALKAPSARGGSVL
-53 DSLQLDSSKV
+53 DSLQLDSTKV
-63 KNLKDSATALKS
+63 KNLKETSSALKS

-144 AEAENKAKKAQAQ
+144 AEAESKAKKAQAA

-178 VKRED
+178 VKHED

-188 QQQKGRDERNL
+188 QRQKGRDERSL
-199 VRAKGNEAARLAEIQ
+199 VKTKGDEAARLAEIQ
-214 SASRLAEVEA
+214 ATSQLQQAELKLAGT
-224 RMAASTV
+224 TV
-231 AAEAKREAAVASA
+231 TAEAKREAAAVAASA
-244 SARIGAAREAEAART
+244 KITAAREAEAART
-259 ERARIRE
+259 QRAMIKEQGSGERQMMRI
-266 EELTKRT
+266 
-273 AIRSDASNARAN
+273 SASQANAQLRAN
-285 ARMSEHA
+285 EQA
-292 IENARY
+292 IEQVRY
-298 AARDMAVYYGA
+298 AARDTAVYYGA
-309 ITAGIGR
+309 ITAGLGTL
-316 VVSSAAQAGIAQERA
+316 VSSAAQAGIAQERA
-331 FADVERTAQGT
+331 FADVKRTAQGT
-342 TQSLNELRKSYTELS
+342 TADLTELRKAYTDLS
-357 TTTTTS
+357 TEKVVTP
-363 FADLS
+363 FADLA

-375 QMNIPANKLKDFTK
+375 QMNIPTKDLKDFTT
-389 AVAEFSTVTGMEVES
+389 AVAEFSTVTEMDVE
-404 ASTAFGRFGEMM
+404 AATTAFGRFGQMM
-416 GKLQESAPGKGDGY
+416 GGLQESSKGAGDGY
-430 AVLAN
+430 KILAN
-435 QIADLGAKSVAT
+435 QVADLGAKSVAT
-447 EPEIANMAVSIAAQ
+447 EPEIANMMVSIAAQ
-461 GKSAGFTQNE
+461 GKSAGFTQNQ

-498 SINAAAADGGEKMH
+498 SINAAAAEGGDAMH
-512 TYAQAVGVTDAEFQK
+512 TYAQAVGVTDSEFQK

-540 LQNLAGIGDKVEKAQ
+540 LQHLAGIGDKVEKAQ

-570 LSRMSNSVGLYVEQ
+570 LARMSNSVGLYVSQ
-584 LKEAEA
+584 LKEAEE
-590 ASKGTTFIDESMG
+590 ASKNTSFIDDSMS
-603 IIMDTMAAKVEA
+603 IITDTLSAKLQQ
-615 FQHALQNAGAAM
+615 FQNALQNAGAAM
-627 NSSFMVPFKLLI
+627 NSSFMVPMKAI
-639 SAATGIV
+639 VTAATMAV

-657 AFVGALAAV
+657 AFVGALTMVSIA
-666 ATVRVGLLATKAA
+666 RVGMVATKAA
-679 AVSMSATYLQ
+679 LMSMSASYIQ
-689 MGNRMRQATGDASL
+689 MQTRIMQATGQQKLS
-703 TWGTVWKAVKQ
+703 WGIVFQAVKQ
-714 AQSATV
+714 AQAGV
-720 AYDSTLAANVGTA
+720 ASYDGALASNVATA

-743 AAADNAVAAAAGKA
+743 AAADNMVAAAAGKA
-757 TAAKAAQ
+757 AVAKGAQNAAQ
-764 NTAQIASAGASA
+764 MASAGASA

-793 LSKLSSV
+793 LSRLSSV
-800 GSGLLSMFG
+800 GSGLMAMFG
-809 GPWGLAIS
+809 GPWGLAIT
-817 GILTAVS
+817 GAITAVTVAAS
-824 VGATYLGD
+824 YLGD
-832 AFQDASSKADEFK
+832 SFTSASEKAENFS

-857 LAQDTKEVGNG
+857 LAQDTKGVGNG
-868 TQSGFVELN
+868 TQSSFVELN

-896 YVDKSGQVVQATHEQ
+896 YVDQTGQVVQATHEQ

-956 SYQKYIKLAS
+956 SYAKYIKLAS

-974 QKAADAY
+974 KKAADAY
-981 VNGYIDQIK
+981 VDGYIAQIQARKGEAIDAMKKDVTQDFDSAGAIAGAAGKPYDDQI
-990 ARKADA
+990 
-996 VNAVNSTIVDT
+996 S
-1007 GTMNGTTGANAA
+1007 
-1019 NAQKRADA
+1019 
-1027 AQPYNQQIE
+1027 
-1036 ALEGLKSKTE
+1036 ALQGLKSNTD
-1046 GVGGAMRDALNDA
+1046 GVGGAMKDALNNA

-1072 TEEAGLKIG
+1072 TEDAGFKIG
-1081 DAKGEFHSMAEA
+1081 DAKGEFKDMAEV

-1113 SLQQVYESMQEHGT
+1113 ALQDVYNSMQEHGT
-1127 SMDPNSPDGQANIA
+1127 SMDPNSADGQANIA
-1141 AISDY
+1141 AISNY

-1159 EMGYTGE
+1159 EMGLTGE

-1187 FDMSQFEQQ
+1187 FDMSAFEQQ

-1202 IIAQPYQSGEVDH
+1202 IIAQPYESGPVDH
-1215 SATDASLGQM
+1215 SKTDESLGQM
-1225 VDNAA
+1225 VGNAID
-1230 QAVSQAQGFLGK
+1230 AVNQAQGALGK
-1242 VQAIWNS
+1242 VQAIWNAIS
-1249 IQSYMGAIGGAKS
+1249 SYQGLIGGAKS
-1262 KTGKGSYTPG
+1262 KTGKGSFNLG
-1272 QKSKIRMPTFANRN
+1272 QKSKVRMPTFAARN
-1286 NAASAFSGNNFKAKP
+1286 NGTSAFSGNNFRAKP
-1301 SRSGGGGGGGRSPR
+1301 QRSSGGGGGGGHSPR
-1315 SGGGGGAGRA
+1315 SGGGSGANRA

-1330 TAAELFEDFLSR
+1330 TAAEIFEDFLSR
-1342 LKSALDKALSTWWRS
+1342 LKSALDKALTSWWRS
-1357 TTAQDNYRK
+1357 TTAQDNYHK

-1371 KKDVEGTTKKV
+1371 RKDVENTTKKV
-1382 ADLRK
+1382 SDLRK
-1387 ENEKLASDMRKN
+1387 ENERLASDMRKN

-1432 KQKISEGQSKIA
+1432 KQKINEGQSKIA

-1533 TSTIGQVPREVKEH
+1533 TGTIGQVPREVKEH
-1547 VTDNGTVGST
+1547 VTDNGTVGAT
-1557 QDAID
+1557 QSAID
-1562 SLHSNGVTVPVQ
+1562 SLHADPVTVPVQ
-1574 PSQREINVRIRYQI
+1574 PSQSQINVKIHYTI
-1588 DEASYAAALNAAR
+1588 DEASYNAAR
-1601 MNPLGSQN
+1601 ARVYPRTGGGG
-1609 RTVRTRSGRNIGTI
+1609 TVRDSHGRNLGTL
-1623 YTGGLLSSANYLPGF
+1623 YTGGLLSSDHYIPGF

-1662 KGMFRVRSGEY
+1662 HGMFRVRSGEY

-1728 TAVILDGRAISQS
+1728 TSIMLDGHSISQS

>member
-40 TLKSPSGRGGTIL
+40 ALKSPSGRGGTVL

-63 KNLKDSATALKS
+63 KNLKDSASALKS

-120 KDHIAKLKD
+120 KDHIAKLRD

-188 QQQKGRDERNL
+188 QRQKGRDERNL
-199 VRAKGNEAARLAEIQ
+199 VKAKGTEATRLAEIQ
-214 SASRLAEVEA
+214 ALTALEQAEIRAAATTAS
-224 RMAASTV
+224 
-231 AAEAKREAAVASA
+231 AEAKREAAVANV
-244 SARIGAAREAEAART
+244 SARIGAAREAETART

-266 EELTKRT
+266 EELTKRQ
-273 AIRSDASNARAN
+273 AIRSDASNVRAN
-285 ARMSEHA
+285 ARMSSQA
-292 IENARY
+292 IENVRY

-309 ITAGIGR
+309 ITAGVGR
-316 VVSSAAQAGIAQERA
+316 VVSAAAEAGIAQERA

-342 TQSLNELRKSYTELS
+342 TKSLSELRNAYTDLS
-357 TTTTTS
+357 TKTTTS

-375 QMNIPANKLKDFTK
+375 QMNIPTNQLKDFTK

-404 ASTAFGRFGEMM
+404 ATTAFGRFGQMM
-416 GKLQESAPGKGDGY
+416 GGLQESVKGKGDGY

-512 TYAQAVGVTDAEFQK
+512 TYAQAVGVTDDEFQK

-584 LKEAEA
+584 LKEAEK
-590 ASKGTTFIDESMG
+590 ASRGTTFIDESMG
-603 IIMDTMAAKVEA
+603 IIMDTLSAKIEA

-627 NSSFMVPFKLLI
+627 NSSFMVPFKLII
-639 SAATGIV
+639 SVATGVV

-666 ATVRVGLLATKAA
+666 ATVRVGLMAAKAA

-689 MGNRMRQATGDASL
+689 MQNRMLQATGAQKA
-703 TWGTVWKAVKQ
+703 TWSVVWQSIRQ
-714 AQSATV
+714 AQTATV
-720 AYDSTLAANVGTA
+720 AYDGALASNIGTA

-743 AAADNAVAAAAGKA
+743 AAADNMVAAAAGKA
-757 TAAKAAQ
+757 AAAKGAQNAAQ
-764 NTAQIASAGASA
+764 MASAGASA

-793 LSKLSSV
+793 LTKLSSV
-800 GSGLLSMFG
+800 GSGLMSMFG

-832 AFQDASSKADEFK
+832 AFQDASAKADTFK

-857 LAQDTKEVGNG
+857 LAQDTKEVGEG

-896 YVDKSGQVVQATHEQ
+896 YIDKSGQVVQATHEQ

-956 SYQKYIKLAS
+956 SYQKYIKLAT
-966 TSEAQGGG
+966 TSESQGGG
-974 QKAADAY
+974 KAAADAY
-981 VNGYIDQIK
+981 VDGYIQQIQARSNEVAQASLDAGEGGEGILVNTRKYDDQIS
-990 ARKADA
+990 
-996 VNAVNSTIVDT
+996 VL
-1007 GTMNGTTGANAA
+1007 
-1019 NAQKRADA
+1019 Q
-1027 AQPYNQQIE
+1027 
-1036 ALEGLKSKTE
+1036 GLKSNTE

-1072 TEEAGLKIG
+1072 TEEAGLKVG
-1081 DAKGEFHSMAEA
+1081 DAKGEFKDMGEA
-1093 IRSVLDEMFSSTDA
+1093 IRSMLDEMFSSTDA

-1113 SLQQVYESMQEHGT
+1113 ALQQVYESMQEHGT
-1127 SMDPNSPDGQANIA
+1127 SMDPNSADGQANIQ
-1141 AISDY
+1141 AISEY

-1159 EMGYTGE
+1159 EMGLTGE
-1166 EAYQYAQNSIQD
+1166 EAYQYAQQSIQD
-1178 TIDFLAAQG
+1178 TIDYLSAQG

-1196 RDTMAA
+1196 RDVMAA
-1202 IIAQPYQSGEVDH
+1202 IISQPYESGPVDH
-1215 SATDASLGQM
+1215 SKTDATLNQMTGNAADAVKVAQAHLGQ
-1225 VDNAA
+1225 
-1230 QAVSQAQGFLGK
+1230 

-1249 IQSYMGAIGGAKS
+1249 IQAYQGAIGAAKS
-1262 KTGKGSYTPG
+1262 KSGKGSFSLGKKPAL
-1272 QKSKIRMPTFANRN
+1272 RLPTFANRN
-1286 NAASAFSGNNFKAKP
+1286 NGASAFSGNNFRAKP

-1315 SGGGGGAGRA
+1315 SGGGGGGASRA
-1325 KKETK
+1325 RKETK
-1330 TAAELFEDFLSR
+1330 TAAEIFEDFLSR
-1342 LKSALDKALSTWWRS
+1342 LKSALDKALTTWWRS

-1371 KKDVEGTTKKV
+1371 KKDVENTTKKV
-1382 ADLRK
+1382 SDLRK

-1399 QQELHDAEFFHAV
+1399 EQELHDAEFFHAV

-1432 KQKISEGQSKIA
+1432 KQKINEGQTKIT

-1504 LKQQFIDQVTQLGF
+1504 LKRQFIEQVTQLGF

-1533 TSTIGQVPREVKEH
+1533 TSTIGQVPRDVREN
-1547 VTDNGTVGST
+1547 VTDQGTVGST
-1557 QDAID
+1557 QGAID
-1562 SLHSNGVTVPVQ
+1562 GIHGHDVTMPVNADTSAFEAQIRASIARVMAANGGSRRHDSRGADSSGLDYWRNTGGP
-1574 PSQREINVRIRYQI
+1574 IGRY
-1588 DEASYAAALNAAR
+1588 
-1601 MNPLGSQN
+1601 
-1609 RTVRTRSGRNIGTI
+1609 
-1623 YTGGLLSSANYLPGF
+1623 YTGGLIDYKRGF

-1704 AMGGGDGLVTI
+1704 QMGGGDGLVTI

-1728 TAVILDGRAISQS
+1728 TAVVLDGRAISQS

>member
-25 GALEK
+25 STLEK
-30 QIGSLQSAVA
+30 QIGSLQGAVA
-40 TLKSPSGRGGTIL
+40 ALKAPSARGGSVL
-53 DSLQLDSSKV
+53 DSLQLDSTKV
-63 KNLKDSATALKS
+63 KNLKETSSALKS

-144 AEAENKAKKAQAQ
+144 AEAESKAKKAQAA

-178 VKRED
+178 VKHED

-188 QQQKGRDERNL
+188 QKQKGRDERSL
-199 VRAKGNEAARLAEIQ
+199 VKTKGDEAARLAEIQ
-214 SASRLAEVEA
+214 ATSQLQQAELKLAGT
-224 RMAASTV
+224 TV
-231 AAEAKREAAVASA
+231 TAEAKREAAAVAASA
-244 SARIGAAREAEAART
+244 KITATREAEAART
-259 ERARIRE
+259 QRAMIKEQGSGERQMMRI
-266 EELTKRT
+266 
-273 AIRSDASNARAN
+273 SASQAN
-285 ARMSEHA
+285 AQLYANEQA
-292 IENARY
+292 IEQVRY
-298 AARDMAVYYGA
+298 AARDTAVYYGA
-309 ITAGIGR
+309 ITAGLGTL
-316 VVSSAAQAGIAQERA
+316 VSSAAQAGIAQERA
-331 FADVERTAQGT
+331 FADVKRTAQGT
-342 TQSLNELRKSYTELS
+342 TADLTELRKAYTDLS
-357 TTTTTS
+357 TEKVVTP
-363 FADLS
+363 FADLA

-375 QMNIPANKLKDFTK
+375 QMNIPTKDLKDFTT
-389 AVAEFSTVTGMEVES
+389 AVAEFSTVTEMDVE
-404 ASTAFGRFGEMM
+404 AATTAFGRFGQMM
-416 GKLQESAPGKGDGY
+416 GGLQESSKGAGDGY
-430 AVLAN
+430 KILAN
-435 QIADLGAKSVAT
+435 QVADLGAKSVAT
-447 EPEIANMAVSIAAQ
+447 EPEIANMMVSIAAQ
-461 GKSAGFTQNE
+461 GKSAGFTQNQ

-498 SINAAAADGGEKMH
+498 SINAAAAEGGDAMH

-540 LQNLAGIGDKVEKAQ
+540 LQHLAGIGDKVEKAQ

-570 LSRMSNSVGLYVEQ
+570 LARMSNSVGLYVSQ
-584 LKEAEA
+584 LKEAEE
-590 ASKGTTFIDESMG
+590 ASKNTSFIDDSMS
-603 IIMDTMAAKVEA
+603 IITDTLSAKLQQ
-615 FQHALQNAGAAM
+615 FQNALQNAGAAM
-627 NSSFMVPFKLLI
+627 NSSFMVPMKAI
-639 SAATGIV
+639 VTVATMAV

-657 AFVGALAAV
+657 AFVGALTMVSV
-666 ATVRVGLLATKAA
+666 ARVGMTAAKAA
-679 AVSMSATYLQ
+679 LMSMSASYIQ
-689 MGNRMRQATGDASL
+689 MQTRIMQATGQQKLS
-703 TWGTVWKAVKQ
+703 WGIVFQAVKQ
-714 AQSATV
+714 AQAGV
-720 AYDSTLAANVGTA
+720 ASYDGALASNVATA

-743 AAADNAVAAAAGKA
+743 AAADNMVAAAAGKA
-757 TAAKAAQ
+757 AVAKGAQNAAQ
-764 NTAQIASAGASA
+764 MASAGASA

-793 LSKLSSV
+793 LSRLSSV
-800 GSGLLSMFG
+800 GSGLMAMFG
-809 GPWGLAIS
+809 GPWGLAIT
-817 GILTAVS
+817 GAITAVTVAAS
-824 VGATYLGD
+824 YLGD
-832 AFQDASSKADEFK
+832 SFTSASEKAENFS
-845 NAVGGSSAILNA
+845 NAAGGSSAILNA

-868 TQSGFVELN
+868 TQSSFVELN

-928 LIMDAVQGSDA
+928 LIMDAIQGSDA

-956 SYQKYIKLAS
+956 SYAKYIKLAT
-966 TSEAQGGG
+966 TSESQGGG

-981 VNGYIDQIK
+981 VDGYIQQLEARKGEITSKINHSSTSPSQAQARNIVETKPINDQI
-990 ARKADA
+990 
-996 VNAVNSTIVDT
+996 NALN
-1007 GTMNGTTGANAA
+1007 
-1019 NAQKRADA
+1019 
-1027 AQPYNQQIE
+1027 E
-1036 ALEGLKSKTE
+1036 LKGQTD
-1046 GVGGAMRDALNDA
+1046 GVGGAMRDALNNA

-1072 TEEAGLKIG
+1072 TEDAGFKIG
-1081 DAKGEFHSMAEA
+1081 SAKGEFKDMAEV

-1113 SLQQVYESMQEHGT
+1113 ALQDVYNSMQEHGT
-1127 SMDPNSPDGQANIA
+1127 SMDPNSADGQANIA
-1141 AISDY
+1141 AISNY

-1159 EMGYTGE
+1159 EMGLTGE
-1166 EAYQYAQNSIQD
+1166 EAYQYAQQSIQD
-1178 TIDFLAAQG
+1178 AIDYLTAQG
-1187 FDMSQFEQQ
+1187 FDMSAFEQQ

-1202 IIAQPYQSGEVDH
+1202 IIAQPYESGPVDH
-1215 SATDASLGQM
+1215 SKTDETLGQM
-1225 VDNAA
+1225 VGNAID
-1230 QAVSQAQGFLGK
+1230 AVNQAQGALGK
-1242 VQAIWNS
+1242 IQAIWNAIS
-1249 IQSYMGAIGGAKS
+1249 SYQGLIGGAKS
-1262 KTGKGSYTPG
+1262 KTGKGSFNLG

-1286 NAASAFSGNNFKAKP
+1286 NGKSAFSANNFREKP
-1301 SRSGGGGGGGRSPR
+1301 QRSSSSGGGGGGGGHTPR
-1315 SGGGGGAGRA
+1315 SGGGSGSRA
-1325 KKETK
+1325 KKEAK
-1330 TAAELFEDFLSR
+1330 TAAEIFEDFLSR
-1342 LKSALDKALSTWWRS
+1342 LKSALDKALTSWWRS
-1357 TTAQDNYRK
+1357 TTAQDNYHK

-1371 KKDVEGTTKKV
+1371 RKDVENTTKKV
-1382 ADLRK
+1382 SDLRK

-1412 AVKYGDTE
+1412 AVKYGDEE
-1420 RAQSTQVDIDEA
+1420 RMRSTQTDIDEA
-1432 KQKISEGQSKIA
+1432 KQKINEGQSKIA

-1533 TSTIGQVPREVKEH
+1533 TGTIGQVPREVKEH
-1547 VTDNGTVGST
+1547 VTDNGTVGTT
-1557 QDAID
+1557 QSAID
-1562 SLHSNGVTVPVQ
+1562 SLHADPVTVPVQ
-1574 PSQREINVRIRYQI
+1574 PSQSQINVKIHYTI
-1588 DEASYAAALNAAR
+1588 DEASYNAAR
-1601 MNPLGSQN
+1601 ARVYPRTGGGG
-1609 RTVRTRSGRNIGTI
+1609 TVRDSHGRNLGTL
-1623 YTGGLLSSANYLPGF
+1623 YTGGLLSSDHYIPGF

-1662 KGMFRVRSGEY
+1662 HGMFRVRSGEY

-1704 AMGGGDGLVTI
+1704 QMGSDAVLATI
-1715 NPAQFNQLVKAVS
+1715 NPAQFNELVKAVS
-1728 TAVILDGRAISQS
+1728 TSVLLDGQAIGRN
-1741 IDNGNM
+1741 IDNRNEGA
-1747 RTGNRGVY
+1747 GSRGVY

>member
-11 DVNAAGADKAAQSI
+11 DVNAAGADSAARSI

-40 TLKSPSGRGGTIL
+40 ALKTPSGRGGSVL

-63 KNLKDSATALKS
+63 KNLKDSASALKS

-114 TMNSLS
+114 TMNNLS
-120 KDHIAKLKD
+120 KDHIAKLRD

-188 QQQKGRDERNL
+188 QRQKGRDERNL
-199 VRAKGNEAARLAEIQ
+199 VKTKGNEAARLAEIQ
-214 SASRLAEVEA
+214 ALTTLEQAEIRAAATTAS
-224 RMAASTV
+224 
-231 AAEAKREAAVASA
+231 AEAKREAAVASA

-266 EELTKRT
+266 EELTKRQ
-273 AIRSDASNARAN
+273 AIRSDASTARNNARA
-285 ARMSEHA
+285 SEKA
-292 IENARY
+292 IENVRY

-316 VVSSAAQAGIAQERA
+316 VVSAAAQAGIAQERA

-342 TQSLNELRKSYTELS
+342 TRSLSELKSAYTELS
-357 TTTTTS
+357 TKTTTS

-375 QMNIPANKLKDFTK
+375 QMNIPTNKLKDFTK

-416 GKLQESAPGKGDGY
+416 GELQESAPGKGDGY

-498 SINAAAADGGEKMH
+498 SINSAAADGGEKMH

-540 LQNLAGIGDKVEKAQ
+540 LQHLAGINDKVEKAQ

-570 LSRMSNSVGLYVEQ
+570 LSRMSNSLGLYVEQ

-603 IIMDTMAAKVEA
+603 IIMDTLAAKVEA

-627 NSSFMVPFKLLI
+627 NSSFMVPFKLII
-639 SAATGIV
+639 SVATGVV

-666 ATVRVGLLATKAA
+666 ATVRVGLMAAKAA

-689 MGNRMRQATGDASL
+689 MQNRMLQATGAQKA
-703 TWGTVWKAVKQ
+703 TWSVVWQAIRQ
-714 AQSATV
+714 AQTATV
-720 AYDSTLAANVGTA
+720 QYDSALASNIGTA

-743 AAADNAVAAAAGKA
+743 AAADNMVAAAAGKA
-757 TAAKAAQ
+757 AAAKAAQ
-764 NTAQIASAGASA
+764 NTAQVASAGASA

-793 LSKLSSV
+793 LTKLSSV

-824 VGATYLGD
+824 VGATYLAD
-832 AFQDASSKADEFK
+832 SFQNASAKADEFK
-845 NAVGGSSAILNA
+845 NAVGGSSAILDA

-939 FKGMSKETK
+939 FKNMSKETK

-956 SYQKYIKLAS
+956 SYAKYIKLAS

-981 VNGYIDQIK
+981 VNGYIEQIK

-1007 GTMNGTTGANAA
+1007 GTMNGTGGGNAA
-1019 NAQKRADA
+1019 ANQKRAEA

-1072 TEEAGLKIG
+1072 TEEAGLKVG
-1081 DAKGEFHSMAEA
+1081 DAKGEFKDMAEA

-1159 EMGYTGE
+1159 EMGLTGE
-1166 EAYQYAQNSIQD
+1166 QAYQYAQNSIQD

-1215 SATDASLGQM
+1215 SATDASLNDM
-1225 VDNAA
+1225 VNNAA

-1242 VQAIWNS
+1242 VQAIWQS
-1249 IQSYMGAIGGAKS
+1249 IQGYLGAIGGSKS
-1262 KTGKGSYTPG
+1262 KTGKGSYTAG

-1286 NAASAFSGNNFKAKP
+1286 NGASAFSGNNFRAKP
-1301 SRSGGGGGGGRSPR
+1301 SRSGGGGGRSPR
-1315 SGGGGGAGRA
+1315 SGGGGGASRA
-1325 KKETK
+1325 RKETK
-1330 TAAELFEDFLSR
+1330 TAAEIFEDFLSR
-1342 LKSALDKALSTWWRS
+1342 LKSALDKALTTWWRS
-1357 TTAQDNYRK
+1357 TTAQDNYHK

-1371 KKDVEGTTKKV
+1371 KKDVENTTKKV
-1382 ADLRK
+1382 SDLRK

-1399 QQELHDAEFFHAV
+1399 EQELHDAEFFHAV

-1432 KQKISEGQSKIA
+1432 KQKINEGQSKIA

-1504 LKQQFIDQVTQLGF
+1504 LKRQFIDQVTQLGF
-1518 NQGEVTELAGAFDSL
+1518 NQGEVTELAGAFDGL
-1533 TSTIGQVPREVKEH
+1533 TATIGQVPREVKEH
-1547 VTDNGTVGST
+1547 VTDNGTVGTT

-1562 SLHSNGVTVPVQ
+1562 SIHADPVTVPVR
-1574 PSQREINVRIRYQI
+1574 PSQSEINVRIRYQI
-1588 DEASYAAALNAAR
+1588 DETSYRAALNRAFY
-1601 MNPLGSQN
+1601 NPGN
-1609 RTVRTRSGRNIGTI
+1609 GGTVRSRSGKNLGTL
-1623 YTGGLLSSANYLPGF
+1623 YTGGLLSKANSIPGF
-1638 AGGGLLPGRPPANP
+1638 AAGGLLPGRPPANP

-1704 AMGGGDGLVTI
+1704 QMSAGSDLVTI

-1728 TAVILDGRAISQS
+1728 MSVMLDGQAISRN
-1741 IDNGNM
+1741 INHTNEGY
-1747 RTGNRGVY
+1747 GNRGVY